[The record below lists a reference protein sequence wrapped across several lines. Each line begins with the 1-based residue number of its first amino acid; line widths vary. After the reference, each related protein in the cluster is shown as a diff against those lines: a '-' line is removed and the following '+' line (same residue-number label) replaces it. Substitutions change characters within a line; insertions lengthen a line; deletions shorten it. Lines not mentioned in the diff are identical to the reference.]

1 MFFCRP
7 ETPTPPMSTR
17 WYALVLFFLFG
28 FGLVH
33 APVPAQ
39 TAPGRI
45 SGQVLA
51 ADEEAPIATATVD
64 LADRSEGT
72 TTDEEG
78 RFQIQGLRPGTVEL
92 EIRHVGYEAVTRTV
106 QVKSGQTTRLTVRL
120 EETTVELSGLE
131 ITGST
136 YADQAE
142 IPGAAARVD
151 AAALDQMNPIGA
163 QEALTQVPGVY
174 GFSDDGMGQTRMSVG
189 IRGLQPRRTQRV
201 MVMEDGMP
209 IQPAPYVFSPL
220 YYNPP
225 IERIE
230 DVEVIKGSSSIR
242 HGPQTMAGVINYVT
256 SRPQRRSPGGTVEVT
271 GGTNRYTSTFAE
283 IGGFGSDDLR
293 PQVQMLFKRG
303 DGFRQ
308 NNDFYQLNGT
318 AKLQYDVGDDRSLYV
333 KTNVDYEELNA
344 TYTGLT
350 PYTFETDP
358 DFNPKDDDYYRIFRG
373 SLGATYNRRYTDDIG
388 ATTKLYANVFDRPWW
403 REKDVFV
410 RADAYQDPGV
420 DAEPV
425 PVNTPGDLMR
435 VGISDVKDPLTLD
448 DRPYFGNLR
457 TFYVTGIEHSLD
469 VQHGLFGREA
479 DLELGGRLHWERF
492 EDDRKISAE
501 VGERE
506 GAFFDDD
513 VPPGEPVTIIGGSS
527 VYETRALALYG
538 LEEIQTGPLR
548 LSPGFRLEVFEQSRI
563 DRLNGSQYRD
573 EVSVVPLPSLGF
585 NLDLGTQDL
594 GGSLGPSNARLFGG
608 VHRGYTPPSS
618 ATFAIVGFD
627 PPAAVGETEGGFDL
641 QAEKSWN
648 SELGLRGRSDAGRLE
663 ITGFYLYVE
672 DLVGGR
678 TRFQQNL
685 GVVQSYGVEA
695 QTRIEGGVF
704 SGPLPTLNVSYTYL
718 RSEVV
723 EGIVPSAI
731 DGTSTDISGN
741 ELPAAPNH
749 TATVG
754 LSKRLPGTGLTLHT
768 DLRYKGDF
776 YTDLENLEATTNRG
790 ERGPVPSHTVL
801 DAGATYDYSDA
812 LSVRLTAKNV
822 TDHVYVGSRL
832 HSNPRQPSANLSTG
846 ILPGPRRQINL
857 SIQYDF

>member
-1 MFFCRP
+1 
-7 ETPTPPMSTR
+7 
-17 WYALVLFFLFG
+17 L
-28 FGLVH
+28 
-33 APVPAQ
+33 AQ
-39 TAPGRI
+39 TETGRI
-45 SGQVLA
+45 SGRILT
-51 ADEEAPIATATVD
+51 ADDEAPIATATVD
-64 LADRSEGT
+64 LVDRSEAT

-78 RFQIQGLRPGTVEL
+78 TFQFRGVQPGTVEL
-92 EIRHVGYEAVTRTV
+92 EVRHVGYETVTRTV
-106 QVKSGQTTRLTVRL
+106 QVQSGQTIRLTVRL
-120 EETTVELSGLE
+120 EETTIELSGLE
-131 ITGST
+131 ITGSS
-136 YADQAE
+136 YAAQAA
-142 IPGAAARVD
+142 IPGAASRVD

-230 DVEVIKGSSSIR
+230 EVEVIKGSSSIR

-283 IGGFGSDDLR
+283 VGGFGTDDLR

-303 DGFRQ
+303 DGFRD

-318 AKLQYDVGDDRSLYV
+318 AKLQYDIGDDRSLYL

-350 PYTFETDP
+350 PYTLETNP

-373 SLGATYNRRYTDDIG
+373 ALGAIYNRSYTDDVRS
-388 ATTKLYANVFDRPWW
+388 TTRLYANVFDRPWW

-410 RADAYQDPGV
+410 RADAYQDRDV

-435 VGISDVKDPLTLD
+435 VGISDVRESLTLD
-448 DRPYFGNLR
+448 DRPYFGNVR
-457 TFYVTGIEHSLD
+457 TFYVAGVEHSFD

-501 VGERE
+501 VGEHD
-506 GAFFDDD
+506 GVFFDDD

-538 LEEIQTGPLR
+538 LEEVQVGPLR
-548 LSPGFRLEVFEQSRI
+548 LSPGLRLEVFEQSRI

-573 EVSVVPLPSLGF
+573 EVSVVPLPSLGV
-585 NLDLGTQDL
+585 NLNLGTQDL
-594 GGSLGPSNARLFGG
+594 GGVLGPSNARLFGG

-627 PPAAVGETEGGFDL
+627 PPSGVRESDEGFDL

-648 SELGLRGRSDAGRLE
+648 SELGLRGRSDAGRFEL
-663 ITGFYLYVE
+663 TGFYLYVE

-685 GVVQSYGVEA
+685 GVVQSYGLEA
-695 QTRIEGGVF
+695 QARIDDGAF
-704 SGPLPTLNVSYTYL
+704 SGPLPTLDVSYTYL

-723 EGIVPSAI
+723 EGLITSAI
-731 DGTSTDISGN
+731 DGTQTDIGGN

-754 LSKRLPGTGLTLHT
+754 LSKRIAGTGLTLHT
-768 DLRYKGDF
+768 DLRYKGAF
-776 YTDLENLEATTNRG
+776 YTDLENLEATNNRG

-801 DAGATYDYSDA
+801 DAGATYEYSDA
-812 LSVRLTAKNV
+812 LSVQLTAKNV
-822 TDHVYVGSRL
+822 TDHVYIGSRL